1 MVNEGNFARMLRT
14 NSDDTTVIIQ
24 DMATG
29 KGLAISVGD
38 LMGFT
43 KALKPQMERVE
54 AFSNVR
60 EMTPEVLLELTQ
72 SHKYQEIKRTFSQ
85 DIGPHNRL
93 VVSQQDI
100 ENMGETLKMIVFFV
114 SPAIIRGAVELAK
127 EKSVL
132 GVNPN
137 WLR

>member
-1 MVNEGNFARMLRT
+1 
-14 NSDDTTVIIQ
+14 
-24 DMATG
+24 
-29 KGLAISVGD
+29 
-38 LMGFT
+38 
-43 KALKPQMERVE
+43 MELVE
-54 AFSNVR
+54 AYSNVR

-72 SHKYQEIKRTFSQ
+72 SHKYQEVKRSFQQ
-85 DIGPHNRL
+85 DIGLHSKL
-93 VVSQQDI
+93 VVTQEDI

-132 GVNPN
+132 GVNSN

>member
-1 MVNEGNFARMLRT
+1 
-14 NSDDTTVIIQ
+14 
-24 DMATG
+24 
-29 KGLAISVGD
+29 
-38 LMGFT
+38 
-43 KALKPQMERVE
+43 MELVE
-54 AFSNVR
+54 AYSNVR

-72 SHKYQEIKRTFSQ
+72 SHKYQEVKRSFPQ
-85 DIGPHNRL
+85 DIGLHSRL
-93 VVSQQDI
+93 VISQEDI

-132 GVNPN
+132 GVNSN